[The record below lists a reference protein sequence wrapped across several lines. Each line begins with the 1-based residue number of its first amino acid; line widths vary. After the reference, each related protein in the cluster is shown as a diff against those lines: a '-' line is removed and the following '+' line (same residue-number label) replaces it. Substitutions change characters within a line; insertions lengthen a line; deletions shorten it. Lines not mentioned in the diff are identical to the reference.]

1 MSDTVQFK
9 QFSLNQDQCAMKV
22 GTDGVLLG
30 AWVNLFSDTRRILDV
45 GSGTGLIALMLAQRA
60 AHSEIDGIEQDAKA
74 YEQGVDNFL
83 NSPWDQNLFNFH
95 GTFQEFA
102 REGER
107 CYDLI
112 VCNPPFFNQ
121 GQMDKHDQRS
131 MARNAKALP
140 IDAIAKG
147 ALNLLIP
154 AGRLAMILPHD
165 DKQSVMSLLE
175 SHGMGILRMTSVRGN
190 ETKPPKRL
198 LIEAGLRTEINTSIP
213 AELSELVIEH
223 SRHNYTEQFC
233 DLVREFYLKI

>member
-1 MSDTVQFK
+1 MRDIFQFK

-30 AWVNLFSDTRRILDV
+30 AWINLFSDTRRILDV
-45 GSGTGLIALMLAQRA
+45 GSGTGLIALMLAQRVPY
-60 AHSEIDGIEQDAKA
+60 SKIDGIEQDAKA
-74 YEQGVDNFL
+74 YEQGVDNFQ
-83 NSPWDQNLFNFH
+83 NSPWDQNLYNFH

-121 GQMDKHDQRS
+121 GQVDKHDQRS

-140 IDAIAKG
+140 IDAIVKG
-147 ALNLLIP
+147 ALDLLILS
-154 AGRLAMILPHD
+154 GRLAMILPHD
-165 DKQSVMSLLE
+165 DKELVMSILE
-175 SHGMGILRMTSVRGN
+175 SHGMLLLRMTSVRGN
-190 ETKPPKRL
+190 ESKPPKRL
-198 LIEAGLRTEINTSIP
+198 LIEAGFKTEINRSIP
-213 AELSELVIEH
+213 TEFRELIIEH
-223 SRHNYTEQFC
+223 SRHNHTEQYR

>member
-1 MSDTVQFK
+1 MRDIFQFK

-30 AWVNLFSDTRRILDV
+30 AWINLFSDTRRILDV
-45 GSGTGLIALMLAQRA
+45 GSGTGLIALMLAQRVP
-60 AHSEIDGIEQDAKA
+60 HSKIDGIEQDAKA
-74 YEQGVDNFL
+74 YEQGVDNFQ
-83 NSPWDQNLFNFH
+83 NSPWDQNLYNFH

-121 GQMDKHDQRS
+121 GQVDKHDQRS

-140 IDAIAKG
+140 IDAIVKG
-147 ALNLLIP
+147 ALDLLILS
-154 AGRLAMILPHD
+154 GRLAMILPHN
-165 DKQSVMSLLE
+165 DKELVMSILE
-175 SHGMGILRMTSVRGN
+175 SHGMLLLRMTSVRGN
-190 ETKPPKRL
+190 ESKPPKRL
-198 LIEAGLRTEINTSIP
+198 LIEAGLKTEINRSIP
-213 AELSELVIEH
+213 TEFRELIIEH
-223 SRHNYTEQFC
+223 SRHNHTEQYR